1 MSNQKIPIYKLY
13 GESAPWAMAEPLHY
27 EDIQQR
33 SALFDWEI
41 SPHRHDNLSQIIYV
55 KRTAKMTLDG
65 NQLELSGPSIVVV
78 PPLTVHG
85 FSFDEDS
92 AGHVITFPQALLKE
106 LLVLTPG
113 VTQLFEKVA
122 VLELGK
128 DKKLG
133 NKIAFLLDTF
143 ADEYQEGREGKLS
156 ALMSLLTL
164 LLVTISREVNSE
176 HVNQS
181 GDRFKLRMDKFN
193 RLVMQYFREA
203 KPISFYAK
211 KLNVSSSQLNNTCQ
225 REAGQSAQRYIQ
237 MQILLEAKRLLAYTD
252 LQITEIA
259 FSLGFND
266 PAYFTRFIQKYTN
279 ESPSFFRQSHRP
291 S

>member
-1 MSNQKIPIYKLY
+1 MSTQKIPVYKLY

-27 EDIQQR
+27 EDIRQR
-33 SALFDWEI
+33 SALFNWEI
-41 SPHRHDNLSQIIYV
+41 SPHRHDNLSQLIYV
-55 KRTAKMTLDG
+55 KCPAKMTLDG
-65 NQLELSGPSIVVV
+65 SQLDLSGPSVVVV

-85 FSFDEDS
+85 FSFNEDS
-92 AGHVITFPQALLKE
+92 SGHVISFPQTLLKE
-106 LLVLTPG
+106 LLILTPN
-113 VTQLFEKVA
+113 VVQVFENVA
-122 VLELGK
+122 VIELTK
-128 DKKLG
+128 NESLG
-133 NKIAFLLDTF
+133 NKIEFLLGTF
-143 ADEYQEGREGKLS
+143 AEEYQENGGGKLS

-176 HVNQS
+176 LVNHS
-181 GDRFKLRMDKFN
+181 GDRFKLRMDKFSD
-193 RLVMQYFREA
+193 LVMQYFREA

-211 KLNVSSSQLNNTCQ
+211 ELNVSSSQLNNTCQ
-225 REAGQSAQRYIQ
+225 RETGQSAQRYIH

-252 LQITEIA
+252 LKITEIA

-266 PAYFTRFIQKYTN
+266 PAYFTRFIHKYTN